1 MDNRTKIASMLVA
14 YRYAKKQSQMKVANK
29 LQVTFQQVQKYE
41 KNINGLSADKLLTF
55 CDAYKIPLAS
65 FQFGDAY
72 QVLDG
77 ADISIL
83 QKEKAMSKI
92 DQLEEKFNDKSRS
105 NENMVGKSFSPRSY
119 I

>member
-41 KNINGLSADKLLTF
+41 KNINGLSADKLLLF
-55 CDAYKIPLAS
+55 CDAYQIPLAS

-72 QVLDG
+72 QILDG
-77 ADISIL
+77 ADIEISK
-83 QKEKAMSKI
+83 KEKAMILI
-92 DQLEEKFNDKSRS
+92 DKLEVKYNDKSRS

-119 I
+119 L